1 MKTEENEI
9 LKMRRNAV
17 KWYIILG
24 LTVSTLALVF
34 LIWNSMNGRVSSANQ
49 REYTVFMVLNLFYT
63 LLILIFPLNWKLFT
77 VIHLMHGFA
86 AIAFGPNIVFDVCGV
101 LMTIIGIVMAFA
113 NGFFRQRMR
122 LKISIHVTLL
132 VLIPIFKTTYTS
144 LEKFH
149 ICSLNLFIFWSF
161 FFSYMIMAYYMREF
175 LPKDDKAVVPKDSVL
190 FLMDYNFSDR
200 ELFIIEGIIRG
211 EPYKTLAI
219 DLNCSESVVK
229 KISAKIFQNFGVQT
243 RERFVNYIS
252 QFEVKYPEEY
262 VAKKIMSPQ

>member
-9 LKMRRNAV
+9 LKMRRKAV

-24 LTVSTLALVF
+24 LSVSTLALIF
-34 LIWNSMNGRVSSANQ
+34 LIWNSMNGRVTSRNQ
-49 REYTVFMVLNLFYT
+49 KSYAVFMTLNLFYT
-63 LLILIFPLNWKLFT
+63 LLILIFPLNWRLFT
-77 VIHLMHGFA
+77 VAHLLHGFA
-86 AIAFGPNIVFDVCGV
+86 AIAFGPNIVFNVVGV
-101 LMTIIGIVMAFA
+101 LMTIVGIVMAFA
-113 NGFFRQRMR
+113 NGFFRQRMK
-122 LKISIHVTLL
+122 LKIFIHVALL
-132 VLIPIFKTTYTS
+132 VLLPIFKTTYTH

-161 FFSYMIMAYYMREF
+161 FFSYMVMAYYMREF
-175 LPKDDKAVVPKDSVL
+175 IPKDEKVVTSKDSVL
-190 FLMDYNFSDR
+190 FLVDYDFSDR
-200 ELFIIEGIIRG
+200 ELFIIEGIIGG
-211 EPYKTLAI
+211 EPYKKLAS